1 MAKIL
6 AVDLGNFN
14 IATSEGVIFSSRY
27 TKGEDIA
34 PGEETIK
41 FDGETY
47 LIGKG
52 NFDNIFNKAKKN
64 YLPNLLYAIAKST
77 EDENINLVLGV
88 PLDNLGIKDDFK
100 NTLEGKTFNFEFN
113 GEQRIVNIKKLG
125 TIAEGL
131 SSFYTLRKEERERD
145 TLIIDIGG
153 RTVNVCTFV
162 EGKINTKFTHPCG
175 MIDLYDSIK
184 TNINNA
190 EGMNYSLE
198 EMQRLV
204 KNKIY
209 EGNREKEE
217 FVGKMLNAINL
228 KIPNMNVYNIYLT
241 GGGSIELDNE
251 LRDLIKNFRFVSDP
265 LFSNVIGN
273 KKIAQLKWR

>member
-1 MAKIL
+1 MSKCL

-14 IATSEGVIFSSRY
+14 IATSEGILFSSRY

-41 FDGETY
+41 FNGETY

-52 NFDNIFNKAKKN
+52 NFDNVFNKAKKN
-64 YLPNLLYAIAKST
+64 YLPNLLYAIGKST
-77 EDENINLVLGV
+77 EEEKISLVLGV

-100 NTLEGKTFNFEFN
+100 DTLEGKTFNFELN
-113 GEQRIVNIKKLG
+113 GEERKITINKLG

-162 EGKINTKFTHPCG
+162 EGKINTKFTYPNG
-175 MIDLYDSIK
+175 MIDLYDEIK
-184 TNINNA
+184 TNVNNK

-198 EMQRLV
+198 DMQRLV
-204 KNKIY
+204 NNRVY
-209 EGNREKEE
+209 EGNKEKEE
-217 FVGKMLNAINL
+217 FVAKMLNAINL
-228 KIPNMNVYNIYLT
+228 KIPNMYVYNIYLT
-241 GGGSIELDNE
+241 GGGSLELDNE
-251 LRDLIKNFRFVSDP
+251 LRDAIKNFRFVTDP
-265 LFSNVIGN
+265 LFSNVLGN